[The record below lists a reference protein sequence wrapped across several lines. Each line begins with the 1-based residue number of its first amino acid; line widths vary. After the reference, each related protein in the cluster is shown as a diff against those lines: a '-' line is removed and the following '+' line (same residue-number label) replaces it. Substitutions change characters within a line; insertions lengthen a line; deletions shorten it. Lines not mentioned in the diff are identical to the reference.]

1 MSSSLQ
7 AAYGLSSS
15 WSRHRAHTYIILST
29 LSCREIEAGEHV
41 SRIPD
46 RERSCYHLELS
57 HRRIISVKS
66 YIFLR
71 FLN

>member
-29 LSCREIEAGEHV
+29 LSCREIEAGEEDN
-41 SRIPD
+41 RQEKIM
-46 RERSCYHLELS
+46 LS
-57 HRRIISVKS
+57 FEAQSQKKKIKVVLLSGS
-66 YIFLR
+66 
-71 FLN
+71 

>member
-29 LSCREIEAGEHV
+29 LSCKEIEAGEEDN
-41 SRIPD
+41 RQEKIM
-46 RERSCYHLELS
+46 LS
-57 HRRIISVKS
+57 FGAQSQKKKIKVVLLSGS
-66 YIFLR
+66 
-71 FLN
+71 

>member
-29 LSCREIEAGEHV
+29 LSCREMEAGEHV
-41 SRIPD
+41 SRITDRRRSGYQVEPD
-46 RERSCYHLELS
+46 LLLS
-57 HRRIISVKS
+57 S
-66 YIFLR
+66 LR
-71 FLN
+71 LFSGS

>member
-29 LSCREIEAGEHV
+29 LSCKETEAGEQDY
-41 SRIPD
+41 RQEIM
-46 RERSCYHLELS
+46 LS
-57 HRRIISVKS
+57 FGATSQKKKIC
-66 YIFLR
+66 
-71 FLN
+71 